1 MLVRFS
7 FKTIIIVLVTAT
19 LTVLG
24 VINGIQKAK
33 YVTPEDGCGWIS
45 SSRGVEAY
53 VVEENGPGEKAGI
66 QKGDILEA
74 INQRPVRRERD
85 VTQQLYTLGVWAKAN
100 YTIQRAGIPI
110 EVPLIIAPQDTNL
123 RFKRFLEVVGFLY
136 LFIGVFIFLRRWQ
149 ARGALHFYT
158 ICLASFVVYSYS
170 FTNKLNQFDWT
181 IYWLDEI
188 GFLFLPPLF
197 LHFCLSF
204 PVPKQS
210 LQSHSS
216 LKAILYVPAIL
227 LLAVHVLFIQG
238 YLNVFQAP
246 LVLRIFL
253 DRIHTIHF
261 ASLFVLGV
269 VSLVHTYFSSANLTL
284 KQQIRW
290 IVLGTTFG
298 TVPFFSLYAV
308 PYWLG
313 VTPSPW
319 MESTVFPMVLI
330 PLTFGYAIIKYRLM
344 DVDIIFKKGVAATLA
359 SLAVVGFY
367 FALIGIVTEVFR
379 ASGASRVWVIISL
392 VVAAF
397 IFSPLRNWIQ
407 GRVDRYFYRDR
418 YDYRKTLIEFG
429 KTLGSEVNL
438 KRLLE
443 SVVDRISHTLSV
455 DRIAVFLEDPDNPN
469 QFVLAKSVGMGLSA
483 PSVNTGFLDPNRPAL
498 AKGYLFYENFRS
510 LVPDRVEFR
519 ESLKQL
525 DLNYYLPCVVKNHT
539 IAFIG
544 LGRTARGE
552 LLTSEDVELLQTIA
566 GYVAIAIENSRL
578 YESIQEKADA
588 LRTLKDFSENI
599 VESISVGVLVLGL
612 DGRVESWNNQMES
625 LFGIARADAL
635 GRKLSELFPESL
647 IDTIK
652 ASTGRN
658 PFSRSEA
665 VTLYKHPL
673 KTAARSLAVDITL
686 TPLFGKNGEVT
697 GQLIIVDDKTE
708 RVKLEDQLI
717 QSEKLTSIGLLAAG
731 VAHEVNTP
739 LAVISSYS
747 QMLYKQLHQEEPKA
761 RILDKIIKQS
771 FRASEIVNSLLNFS
785 RTNGTEFRLVELH
798 GIIADTLSLLEHQF
812 KAAKVNVKK
821 EFGSASLQIYGN
833 PGKLQQV
840 FLNLFIN
847 AKDAMPDGG
856 ELIIKTLSFDSTF
869 RVEVIDT
876 GMGIPP
882 DQIKKIYD
890 PFFTTKELGRGTGL
904 GLSVSYGIV
913 QEHSGKISV
922 DSKPGVGTCFV
933 LELPAPR
940 KVANVQF

>member
-1 MLVRFS
+1 MLVKFT
-7 FKTIIIVLVTAT
+7 FKTIFIVLVTVT

-24 VINGIQKAK
+24 IINSIQKAK
-33 YVTPEDGCGWIS
+33 YVIPEDGCGWVG
-45 SSRGVEAY
+45 SSRGLEAY
-53 VVEENGPGEKAGI
+53 IIEQNGPAEKAGI

-74 INQRPVRRERD
+74 ISGKQIKRERD

-100 YTIQRAGIPI
+100 YTIQRAGTQIN
-110 EVPLIIAPQDTNL
+110 VPLIIAPQDTNL

-149 ARGALHFYT
+149 AAGALHFYT

-170 FTNKLNQFDWT
+170 FTSKLNQFDWT

-197 LHFCLSF
+197 LHFCLTF
-204 PVPKQS
+204 PKPKQS
-210 LQSHSS
+210 LERHSS
-216 LKAILYVPAIL
+216 WKALLYVPAVFL
-227 LLAVHVLFIQG
+227 LVVHVFFIQG

-253 DRIHTIHF
+253 DRIHTLHF
-261 ASLFVLGV
+261 AALFVLGV
-269 VSLVHTYFSSANLTL
+269 VSLIHTYFSSASTTL

-298 TVPFFSLYAV
+298 TVPFFSLYAI

-379 ASGASRVWVIISL
+379 ASGASPVWVIISL

-397 IFSPLRNWIQ
+397 VFSPLRNWIQ
-407 GRVDRYFYRDR
+407 AKVDRYFYRDR

-429 KTLGSEVNL
+429 RTLGSEVNL
-438 KRLLE
+438 KRLLD
-443 SVVDRISHTLSV
+443 SVVERIRHTLSV
-455 DRIAVFLEDPDNPN
+455 DRIAIFLEQDKGGPS
-469 QFVLAKSVGMGLSA
+469 QFVLAKSVGMSLSA
-483 PSVNTGFLDPNRPAL
+483 TSVNTGFLDPNRPAL
-498 AKGYLFYENFRS
+498 AKGYLFYENLRTLIPERS
-510 LVPDRVEFR
+510 EFR
-519 ESLKQL
+519 DSLKQL
-525 DLNYYLPCVVKNHT
+525 DLNYYLPCIVKNRT

-544 LGRTARGE
+544 LGRTTRGE

-578 YESIQEKADA
+578 YESIHEKAEA
-588 LRTLKDFSENI
+588 LQTLKDFSENI
-599 VESISVGVLVLGL
+599 IESISVGVLVLGL
-612 DGRVESWNNQMES
+612 DERVESWNHQMET
-625 LFGIARADAL
+625 LFGVTQKEVL
-635 GRKLSELFPESL
+635 GKKLGELFPDSV
-647 IDTIK
+647 IDAIQNR
-652 ASTGRN
+652 TGRS
-658 PFSRSEA
+658 PSSRSEV

-673 KTAARSLAVDITL
+673 KTPARSLTVDITL
-686 TPLFGKNGEVT
+686 TPLFGKEGEVT
-697 GQLIIVDDKTE
+697 GQVIIVDDKTE
-708 RVKLEDQLI
+708 RVKLEDQLV

-747 QMLYKQLHQEEPKA
+747 QMLYKQLEPEEPKA
-761 RILDKIIKQS
+761 KVLDKIIKQS

-798 GIIADTLSLLEHQF
+798 GIITDTLSLLEHQF
-812 KAAKVNVKK
+812 KTAKVKVRR
-821 EFGSASLQIYGN
+821 EFGTTALQVYGN

-847 AKDAMPDGG
+847 AKDAMPGGG
-856 ELIIKTLSFDSTF
+856 ELVIKTSGYDSTF
-869 RVEVIDT
+869 RVEVMDT
-876 GMGIPP
+876 GMGIP
-882 DQIKKIYD
+882 QEQLSKIYD

-904 GLSVSYGIV
+904 GLSVSYGII

-940 KVANVQF
+940 KVANV